1 MLEQTSWNLEPSH
14 EKYKNAVVKKSIEK
28 ALLKNRCIEEFD
40 KIAEKFILTEPRYD
54 RKLFQLSGERWRASA
69 ALGMCFCILQLVMD
83 DNEPVDRTES
93 WRMADFYEYA
103 IRIGRVMGYKESYIK
118 KVLKKNRDFMNHQA
132 LLEEPVAVILLNYME
147 YSSEKNHT
155 VSELLKIIKR
165 LASELQIDLALL
177 PKDPA
182 ALSRK
187 INKLKS
193 NLEDEGIT
201 YEIKNKGYA
210 KVITIR
216 NAKPR
221 HEPINFS

>member
-1 MLEQTSWNLEPSH
+1 MVQRTVYSGIKCSH
-14 EKYKNAVVKKSIEK
+14 NC
-28 ALLKNRCIEEFD
+28 LWQGC
-40 KIAEKFILTEPRYD
+40 
-54 RKLFQLSGERWRASA
+54 
-69 ALGMCFCILQLVMD
+69 
-83 DNEPVDRTES
+83 
-93 WRMADFYEYA
+93 
-103 IRIGRVMGYKESYIK
+103 
-118 KVLKKNRDFMNHQA
+118 
-132 LLEEPVAVILLNYME
+132 
-147 YSSEKNHT
+147 EKNHT

-165 LASELQIDLALL
+165 IASELQIDLALL

-210 KVITIR
+210 KVITIK